1 MQHYTSIARTYPL
14 ASRVAKSSCSSML
27 RRECNITPNNDGF
40 RPEAD
45 LGPNLGE
52 AYSPLLSAGP
62 PLLPAEVG
70 APWFSPKITPDAQ
83 EAARTPRPGEV
94 R

>member
-1 MQHYTSIARTYPL
+1 
-14 ASRVAKSSCSSML
+14 ML
-27 RRECNITPNNDGF
+27 RRECNITPNSDGF

-62 PLLPAEVG
+62 PLLPAEV
-70 APWFSPKITPDAQ
+70 AWLSNQ
-83 EAARTPRPGEV
+83 YLRV
-94 R
+94 REE